1 MNKVGI
7 GIIGCGNISGAYLKA
22 MADFSILEVRA
33 LADVRPEAAHA
44 AAAPL
49 GLRACS
55 VDELLHDEAIE
66 IVVNLTTPGSHVEV
80 GLQAIAAGK
89 HVHSEKPLGLSVADA
104 SRLLD
109 AAARRGLRV
118 GCAPD
123 TFLGGGH
130 QACRQMVDAGAIGR
144 AIAGTAF
151 FMCPGHERWH
161 PAPAFYYA
169 AGGGPMLDMGPY
181 YITALV
187 NLIGPVARVAGITS
201 RVRAQ
206 RTITS
211 EPLRGQTLA
220 VEVATHVAGTLE
232 FHNGAV
238 ISIATSFDVPKH
250 RHAPIELYG
259 TEASLMVP
267 DPNRFGGPLELART
281 GGEFQQQPIAHR
293 YADGNFRGIGVADLA
308 LALRSNRPQRCSGEL
323 ALHALEVMEAFQVS
337 SDTGRHVTMGSRPA
351 RPAPLSTSGLD

>member
-1 MNKVGI
+1 M
-7 GIIGCGNISGAYLKA
+7 
-22 MADFSILEVRA
+22 
-33 LADVRPEAAHA
+33 
-44 AAAPL
+44 
-49 GLRACS
+49 RACS
-55 VDELLHDEAIE
+55 VDELLRDESIE
-66 IVVNLTTPGSHVEV
+66 IVVNLTIPAAHVEV

-89 HVHSEKPLGLSVADA
+89 HVHSEKPLGLNVADA
-104 SRLLD
+104 SRLVH

-130 QACRQMVDAGAIGR
+130 QACRQLVDAGAIGR
-144 AIAGTAF
+144 AVAGTAF

-187 NLIGPVARVAGITS
+187 NLIGPVARVAAITS
-201 RVRAQ
+201 RAQ
-206 RTITS
+206 ARRTITS
-211 EPLRGQTLA
+211 EPQRGQIIA

-232 FHNGAV
+232 FASGAV
-238 ISIATSFDVPKH
+238 VSMATSFDVPKH

-267 DPNRFGGPLELART
+267 DPNRFGGPVELARA
-281 GGEFQQQPIAHR
+281 GDDWQAQPIVHGH
-293 YADGNFRGIGVADLA
+293 ADGNYRGIGVADLA
-308 LALRSNRPQRCSGEL
+308 HALCNDRPQRCSGEL
-323 ALHALEVMEAFQVS
+323 ALHVLEVMEAFQVS
-337 SDTGRHVTMGSRPA
+337 SDSGRHVAIKSRPP
-351 RPAPLSTSGLD
+351 RPAPLVARRLSTESSRTP

>member
-22 MADFSILEVRA
+22 MAGFPILEIRA
-33 LADVRPEAAHA
+33 LADLKPEAAQA

-55 VDELLHDEAIE
+55 VDDLLRDEAIE
-66 IVVNLTTPGSHVEV
+66 IVVNLTLPATHVEV

-89 HVHSEKPLGLSVADA
+89 HVHSEKPLGLNVADA
-104 SRLLD
+104 RRLID
-109 AAARRGLRV
+109 AAAHRGLRV

-130 QACRQMVDAGAIGR
+130 QACRQLVDAGTIGR
-144 AIAGTAF
+144 AVAGTAF

-181 YITALV
+181 YITTLI
-187 NLIGPVARVAGITS
+187 NLIGPVARVAGLTS
-201 RVRAQ
+201 RSSAQ
-206 RTITS
+206 RVISS
-211 EPLRGQTLA
+211 EPLRGQTIA

-232 FHNGAV
+232 FECGAV
-238 ISIATSFDVPKH
+238 ISMATSFDVPKH

-267 DPNRFGGPLELART
+267 DPNRFGGPVELART
-281 GGEFQQQPIAHR
+281 GADWQVQPIAHG

-308 LALRSNRPQRCSGEL
+308 HALRTNRPQRCSGEL
-323 ALHALEVMEAFQVS
+323 ALHVLEVMEAFQVS
-337 SDTGRHVTMGSRPA
+337 SDSGRHVTIASQPP
-351 RPAPLSTSGLD
+351 RPAPMSVAGLD

>member
-1 MNKVGI
+1 MDPIGI
-7 GIIGCGNISGAYLKA
+7 GIIGCGNISAAYLKT
-22 MADFSILEVRA
+22 MLELPMLQVRA
-33 LADVRPEAAHA
+33 LADMRPEAARA
-44 AAAPL
+44 AAAPR
-49 GLRACS
+49 GLKACT
-55 VDELLHDEAIE
+55 VDELLRDEAIE
-66 IVVNLTTPGSHVEV
+66 IVVNLTIPAAHVEV

-89 HVHSEKPLGLSVADA
+89 HVHSEKPLGLNVVDA
-104 SRLLD
+104 RRLID
-109 AAARRGLRV
+109 AAAHRGLRV

-130 QACRQMVDAGAIGR
+130 QACRQLVDAGAIGR
-144 AIAGTAF
+144 AVAGTAF

-211 EPLRGQTLA
+211 EPLRGQTIE

-232 FHNGAV
+232 FHDGAV
-238 ISIATSFDVPKH
+238 VSIATSFDVPKH

-267 DPNRFGGPLELART
+267 DPNRFGGPVELVRA
-281 GGEFQQQPIAHR
+281 GEDFQDLPIAHR
-293 YADGNFRGIGVADLA
+293 YAEGNFRGLGVADLA
-308 LALRSNRPQRCSGEL
+308 LALRGNRPQRCSGEL
-323 ALHALEVMEAFQVS
+323 ALHVLEVMEAFQVS
-337 SDTGRHVTMGSRPA
+337 SDTGRHVTIATRPP
-351 RPAPLSTSGLD
+351 RPAPLSPSGLD

>member
-1 MNKVGI
+1 MDKVGI

-22 MADFSILEVRA
+22 LAGFQALELRA
-33 LADVRPEAAHA
+33 LADRRPEAAQA
-44 AAAPL
+44 AATPL
-49 GLRACS
+49 GLHACS
-55 VDELLHDEAIE
+55 VDELLRDDGIE
-66 IVVNLTTPGSHVEV
+66 IVVNLTVPAAHVEV

-89 HVHSEKPLGLSVADA
+89 HVHSEKPLGLTVADA
-104 SRLLD
+104 TRLLD
-109 AAARRGLRV
+109 AAARRSVRV

-130 QACRQMVDAGAIGR
+130 QACRALVDSGAIGR
-144 AIAGTAF
+144 AVAGSAF

-201 RVRAQ
+201 RARTQ

-211 EPLRGQTLA
+211 EPLRGQTID

-232 FHNGAV
+232 FASGAV

-250 RHAPIELYG
+250 RHTPIELYG
-259 TEASLMVP
+259 TDAALLVP
-267 DPNRFGGPLELART
+267 DPNRFGGPVELAQA
-281 GGEFQQQPIAHR
+281 GGDWQPQPIEHR
-293 YADGNFRGIGVADLA
+293 YADGNYRGVGVADLA
-308 LALRSNRPQRCSGEL
+308 LALRSGAPHRCSGEL
-323 ALHALEVMEAFQVS
+323 ALHVLEVMEAFQRS
-337 SDTGRHVTMGSRPA
+337 SDSGRHISIDSRPP
-351 RPAPLSTSGLD
+351 RPAALSPAGID

>member
-1 MNKVGI
+1 
-7 GIIGCGNISGAYLKA
+7 
-22 MADFSILEVRA
+22 
-33 LADVRPEAAHA
+33 
-44 AAAPL
+44 L
-49 GLRACS
+49 GQRACS
-55 VDELLHDEAIE
+55 VDELLRDEAIE
-66 IVVNLTTPGSHVEV
+66 IIVNLTIPAAHVEV

-89 HVHSEKPLGLSVADA
+89 HVHSEKPLGLNVADA
-104 SRLLD
+104 SRLID

-130 QACRQMVDAGAIGR
+130 QACRQIVDAGTIGR
-144 AIAGTAF
+144 AVAGTAF

-187 NLIGPVARVAGITS
+187 NLIGPVARVAGMTS
-201 RVRAQ
+201 RSSAQ
-206 RTITS
+206 RIISS
-211 EPLRGQTLA
+211 EPQRGQTIA

-238 ISIATSFDVPKH
+238 VSMATSFDVPKH

-259 TEASLMVP
+259 TAASLMVP
-267 DPNRFGGPLELART
+267 DPNRFGGPVELARA
-281 GGEFQQQPIAHR
+281 GEDWQTQPIAHSH
-293 YADGNFRGIGVADLA
+293 ADGNHRGIGVADLA
-308 LALRSNRPQRCSGEL
+308 HALRSNRPQRCSGEL
-323 ALHALEVMEAFQVS
+323 ALHVLEVMEAFQVS
-337 SDTGRHVTMGSRPA
+337 SDSGRHVAIASRPP
-351 RPAPLSTSGLD
+351 RPAPLLVAGLD